1 MNIQDPD
8 ESRLIELASFID
20 DDQPIDWDSAEQGT
34 HDALE
39 RVVVSELR
47 VVAGLTGALRRP
59 DDHPTIE
66 SRDEAQEP
74 SPAMTP
80 RAWGPLVILEPIGR
94 GAFGTVYRARD
105 SLGREVALKLFTPR
119 PEQGYAKRARVLQ
132 EARLLAS
139 ISHANIVDVYGADR
153 FDGRLGLWMEL
164 IRGRTLDAELRTRGM
179 FSAQEAKLIG
189 LDLCRALAAVHDA
202 GLVHRDVKA
211 RNVMREV
218 GGRIVLMD
226 FGTGVSAESGLIDV
240 AGTPLYLAPEIF
252 AQQPATRASDVYSLG
267 VLLYH
272 LVSGAYPV
280 SGTNRIEIQHGHDE
294 GRRKRLRDIRPDL
307 PEGFVHAVES
317 ALAPDPQRRYQTAG
331 EFEHALMS
339 EGVVPPPRPIPKPL
353 PARPWLA
360 IAALA
365 VAAVSAS
372 IVGASWMLR
381 SPTGS
386 GVAGD
391 TPTTS
396 STAGSSSVAPA
407 AVPTDTYTVSAALY
421 KFSRS
426 KAVRLAA
433 GDRVAPGDTLALRI
447 QSSRPVYVYVVN
459 EDEHGESYLL
469 FPLQGQES
477 SNPLA
482 AERPHEL
489 PGQQAGQETQWQVT
503 SAGGREHFVVFASP
517 SQMSIFDEL
526 LSSLPRP
533 VAGRPISRPL
543 VPQSLVSRLRG
554 VGGLVPRAQPSMPA
568 NARVLFTM
576 ATPLGTGPETVRGVW
591 VRQVWLENP
600 GK

>member
-1 MNIQDPD
+1 VNSHDPD

-20 DDQPIDWDSAEQGT
+20 DDQPIDWDSAEPSTQ
-34 HDALE
+34 DALE
-39 RVVVSELR
+39 RAVVSEMR
-47 VVAGLTGALRRP
+47 VVAGLTQALRRP
-59 DDHPTIE
+59 DEHMTRG
-66 SRDEAQEP
+66 SKDEAHEP
-74 SPAMTP
+74 SPPATP
-80 RAWGPLVILEPIGR
+80 RAWGPLVILEPIGS

-105 SLGREVALKLFTPR
+105 SLGREVALKLFKPR
-119 PEQGYAKRARVLQ
+119 PEQDSAKRARVLQ

-164 IRGRTLDAELRTRGM
+164 IRGRTLDEELRTRGM

-211 RNVMREV
+211 RNVMREG

-226 FGTGVSAESGLIDV
+226 FGTGVLAESGLTDV

-252 AQQPATRASDVYSLG
+252 DRQVATRASDVYSLG

-280 SGTNRIEIQHGHDE
+280 SGTDRIEIQRGHAE
-294 GRRKRLRDIRPDL
+294 GRRTRLRDIRPDL
-307 PEGFVHAVES
+307 PAGFVHAVES

-339 EGVVPPPRPIPKPL
+339 EGVVPPPRPIPRRL
-353 PARPWLA
+353 PVRPWLA

-365 VAAVSAS
+365 IVAISAS

-381 SPTGS
+381 SPTAPGGTADAS
-386 GVAGD
+386 
-391 TPTTS
+391 TTS
-396 STAGSSSVAPA
+396 ASAGSSSVAPA
-407 AVPTDTYTVSAALY
+407 AVPADTYTVSAALY

-477 SNPLA
+477 GNPLA
-482 AERPHEL
+482 PERPHEL
-489 PGQQAGQETQWQVT
+489 PGQQGGQDTQWQVT

-533 VAGRPISRPL
+533 IAGRPVSRPL
-543 VPQSLVSRLRG
+543 VPQSLVGRLRG
-554 VGGLVPRAQPSMPA
+554 VGGLLPGTQSSMPA
-568 NARVLFTM
+568 NARVLFGM
-576 ATPLGTGPETVRGVW
+576 ANPLGTEPETVRGLW
-591 VRQVWLENP
+591 VRQVWLRNP

>member
-1 MNIQDPD
+1 
-8 ESRLIELASFID
+8 
-20 DDQPIDWDSAEQGT
+20 
-34 HDALE
+34 
-39 RVVVSELR
+39 
-47 VVAGLTGALRRP
+47 
-59 DDHPTIE
+59 
-66 SRDEAQEP
+66 
-74 SPAMTP
+74 
-80 RAWGPLVILEPIGR
+80 
-94 GAFGTVYRARD
+94 
-105 SLGREVALKLFTPR
+105 
-119 PEQGYAKRARVLQ
+119 
-132 EARLLAS
+132 
-139 ISHANIVDVYGADR
+139 
-153 FDGRLGLWMEL
+153 
-164 IRGRTLDAELRTRGM
+164 
-179 FSAQEAKLIG
+179 
-189 LDLCRALAAVHDA
+189 VHDA

-211 RNVMREV
+211 RNVMREG

-226 FGTGVSAESGLIDV
+226 FGTGVLAESGLTDV

-252 AQQPATRASDVYSLG
+252 DRQVATRASDVYSLG

-280 SGTNRIEIQHGHDE
+280 FGTDRIEIQRGHAE
-294 GRRKRLRDIRPDL
+294 GRRTRLRDIRPDL
-307 PEGFVHAVES
+307 PPGFVHAVES

-339 EGVVPPPRPIPKPL
+339 EGVVPPPRPIPKRL
-353 PARPWLA
+353 PVRPWLA

-365 VAAVSAS
+365 VVAISAS

-381 SPTGS
+381 SPTA
-386 GVAGD
+386 AGGAVD
-391 TPTTS
+391 ASTTS
-396 STAGSSSVAPA
+396 PSAGSSSVAPA
-407 AVPTDTYTVSAALY
+407 AVPADAYTVSAALY

-447 QSSRPVYVYVVN
+447 QASRPVYVYVVN

-489 PGQQAGQETQWQVT
+489 PGQQGGQDTQWQVT

-533 VAGRPISRPL
+533 IAGRPVSRPL
-543 VPQSLVSRLRG
+543 VPQSLVGRLRG
-554 VGGLVPRAQPSMPA
+554 VGGLLPVTQSSLPA
-568 NARVLFTM
+568 NARVLFGM
-576 ATPLGTGPETVRGVW
+576 ANPLGTEPETVRGLW
-591 VRQVWLENP
+591 VRQVWLRNP

>member
-1 MNIQDPD
+1 M
-8 ESRLIELASFID
+8 
-20 DDQPIDWDSAEQGT
+20 
-34 HDALE
+34 
-39 RVVVSELR
+39 
-47 VVAGLTGALRRP
+47 
-59 DDHPTIE
+59 

-74 SPAMTP
+74 SPPAVTP

-119 PEQGYAKRARVLQ
+119 PEQDSARRARVLQ

-164 IRGRTLDAELRTRGM
+164 IRGRTLDAELRTRGI

-211 RNVMREV
+211 RNVMREG

-226 FGTGVSAESGLIDV
+226 FGTGVSAESGLTDV

-252 AQQPATRASDVYSLG
+252 AQQGATRASDIYSLG
-267 VLLYH
+267 VLLFH

-280 SGTNRIEIQHGHDE
+280 SGTDRIEIQRGHEE
-294 GRRKRLRDIRPDL
+294 GRRTRLRDIRPDL
-307 PEGFVHAVES
+307 PAGFVHAVES
-317 ALAPDPQRRYQTAG
+317 ALAPDPKRRYQTAG

-339 EGVVPPPRPIPKPL
+339 EGVHPLPRPIAKAL
-353 PARPWLA
+353 PARAWLA
-360 IAALA
+360 IAA
-365 VAAVSAS
+365 VAIVVVSVS
-372 IVGASWMLR
+372 IVGAGWMRR
-381 SPTGS
+381 SPTVS

-396 STAGSSSVAPA
+396 SPAGSFSVAPG
-407 AVPTDTYTVSAALY
+407 AVPADTYTVSAALY

-433 GDRVAPGDTLALRI
+433 GDRVAPGDTLALRL

-469 FPLQGQES
+469 FPLRGQES

-482 AERPHEL
+482 ADRPHEL
-489 PGQQAGQETQWQVT
+489 PGQQAGQQTQWQVT
-503 SAGGREHFVVFASP
+503 SAGGREHFVVFASTT
-517 SQMSIFDEL
+517 QMSIFDEL

-533 VAGRPISRPL
+533 VAGRPISRPV
-543 VPQSLVSRLRG
+543 VPQSVVGRLRG
-554 VGGLVPRAQPSMPA
+554 VGGLAPRAQPSTPA

-576 ATPLGTGPETVRGVW
+576 AKPLGTEPETVRGVW

-600 GK
+600 VK

>member
-1 MNIQDPD
+1 
-8 ESRLIELASFID
+8 
-20 DDQPIDWDSAEQGT
+20 
-34 HDALE
+34 
-39 RVVVSELR
+39 
-47 VVAGLTGALRRP
+47 
-59 DDHPTIE
+59 
-66 SRDEAQEP
+66 
-74 SPAMTP
+74 MTP

-119 PEQGYAKRARVLQ
+119 PEQDSAKRARVLQ

-211 RNVMREV
+211 RNVMREG

-226 FGTGVSAESGLIDV
+226 FGTGVSAESGLTDV

-252 AQQPATRASDVYSLG
+252 ARQVATRASDVYSLG

-280 SGTNRIEIQHGHDE
+280 SGTDRIEIQRGHDE

-307 PEGFVHAVES
+307 PAGFVHAVES

-353 PARPWLA
+353 PVRPWLA

-365 VAAVSAS
+365 VVAVSAS
-372 IVGASWMLR
+372 IVGAGLDAAFPHSVGRDGRHPQNIIDCRIILR
-381 SPTGS
+381 GTGRRPGGHLYRQRGALQVLEIEGHSTGRRRSS
-386 GVAGD
+386 GARRYARAPDSIV
-391 TPTTS
+391 
-396 STAGSSSVAPA
+396 STG
-407 AVPTDTYTVSAALY
+407 
-421 KFSRS
+421 
-426 KAVRLAA
+426 VRLRRQRRRAR
-433 GDRVAPGDTLALRI
+433 RVVPAL
-447 QSSRPVYVYVVN
+447 
-459 EDEHGESYLL
+459 
-469 FPLQGQES
+469 
-477 SNPLA
+477 
-482 AERPHEL
+482 
-489 PGQQAGQETQWQVT
+489 
-503 SAGGREHFVVFASP
+503 SP
-517 SQMSIFDEL
+517 SG
-526 LSSLPRP
+526 P
-533 VAGRPISRPL
+533 
-543 VPQSLVSRLRG
+543 G
-554 VGGLVPRAQPSMPA
+554 V
-568 NARVLFTM
+568 
-576 ATPLGTGPETVRGVW
+576 E
-591 VRQVWLENP
+591 
-600 GK
+600 

>member
-1 MNIQDPD
+1 MDIHDPD
-8 ESRLIELASFID
+8 DDRLIELASFID
-20 DDQPIDWDSAEQGT
+20 DDRPIDWDSAEPSTQ
-34 HDALE
+34 DALE
-39 RVVVSELR
+39 RAVVSELR
-47 VVAGLTGALRRP
+47 VVAGLTRVLRLS
-59 DDHPTIE
+59 DEHTTVG
-66 SRDEAQEP
+66 STDEAQEP
-74 SPAMTP
+74 WPAKTP

-119 PEQGYAKRARVLQ
+119 PEEDSAKRARVLQ
-132 EARLLAS
+132 EAHLLAS
-139 ISHANIVDVYGADR
+139 FSHPNIVDVYGADR

-211 RNVMREV
+211 RNVMRED

-226 FGTGVSAESGLIDV
+226 FGTGVSADSGLTDV

-252 AQQPATRASDVYSLG
+252 AHQVATRASDVYSLG

-280 SGTNRIEIQHGHDE
+280 SGTNRIEIQRGHEE

-307 PEGFVHAVES
+307 PPGFVHAVES

-331 EFEHALMS
+331 DFEHALMS
-339 EGVVPPPRPIPKPL
+339 EGVIPPPRPIRKPV
-353 PARPWLA
+353 PPRPWLA

-365 VAAVSAS
+365 LAAVSAS
-372 IVGASWMLR
+372 IGGARWMMR
-381 SPTGS
+381 SPKA
-386 GVAGD
+386 AG
-391 TPTTS
+391 PAGAPA
-396 STAGSSSVAPA
+396 TASFGGSSSVAPA
-407 AVPTDTYTVSAALY
+407 AAADTYTVSAALY

-426 KAVRLAA
+426 ETVRLAA
-433 GDRVAPGDTLALRI
+433 GDRVAPGDRLALRI

-477 SNPLA
+477 SNPLT
-482 AERPHEL
+482 AEQPHEL
-489 PGQQAGQETQWQVT
+489 PGQQAGQETKWQVT
-503 SAGGREHFVVFASP
+503 SAGGREHFVIFASP

-526 LSSLPRP
+526 LSSLARP
-533 VAGRPISRPL
+533 VAGRPVSRPL

-554 VGGLVPRAQPSMPA
+554 VGGLVPDAPSSMPA
-568 NARVLFTM
+568 NARALFKM
-576 ATPLGTGPETVRGVW
+576 AHPLNVEPETVRGVW

-600 GK
+600 RK

>member
-1 MNIQDPD
+1 MNIHDPD

-20 DDQPIDWDSAEQGT
+20 DDQPIDWDSAEPST

-39 RVVVSELR
+39 RAVVSELR

-59 DDHPTIE
+59 DDHMTIG

-119 PEQGYAKRARVLQ
+119 PEQDYAKRARVLQ

-211 RNVMREV
+211 RNVMREG

-226 FGTGVSAESGLIDV
+226 FGTGVSAESGLTDV

-252 AQQPATRASDVYSLG
+252 AQQGATRASDVYSLG

-280 SGTNRIEIQHGHDE
+280 SGTDRIEIQRGHDE
-294 GRRKRLRDIRPDL
+294 GRRTRLRDIRPDL
-307 PEGFVHAVES
+307 PAGFVHAVES

-365 VAAVSAS
+365 VVAVSAS
-372 IVGASWMLR
+372 IVGAGLMRR
-381 SPTGS
+381 SPTVS
-386 GVAGD
+386 GGTGD
-391 TPTTS
+391 APTTS
-396 STAGSSSVAPA
+396 SSAGSSSVAPA
-407 AVPTDTYTVSAALY
+407 AVPADTYTVSAALY
-421 KFSRS
+421 KVSRS

-469 FPLQGQES
+469 FPFRARSRVIRCQPSG
-477 SNPLA
+477 
-482 AERPHEL
+482 H
-489 PGQQAGQETQWQVT
+489 T
-503 SAGGREHFVVFASP
+503 SCP
-517 SQMSIFDEL
+517 
-526 LSSLPRP
+526 
-533 VAGRPISRPL
+533 
-543 VPQSLVSRLRG
+543 VSRL
-554 VGGLVPRAQPSMPA
+554 
-568 NARVLFTM
+568 ARRRS
-576 ATPLGTGPETVRGVW
+576 GR
-591 VRQVWLENP
+591 
-600 GK
+600 

>member
-1 MNIQDPD
+1 MNSHDPD

-20 DDQPIDWDSAEQGT
+20 DDQPIDWDSAEPSTQ
-34 HDALE
+34 DALE
-39 RVVVSELR
+39 RAVVSEMR
-47 VVAGLTGALRRP
+47 VVAGLTQALRRP
-59 DDHPTIE
+59 DEHMTRG
-66 SRDEAQEP
+66 SRDEAHEP
-74 SPAMTP
+74 SPPTTP
-80 RAWGPLVILEPIGR
+80 RAWGPLVILEPIGS

-105 SLGREVALKLFTPR
+105 SLGREVALKLFKPR
-119 PEQGYAKRARVLQ
+119 PEQDSAKRARVLQ

-164 IRGRTLDAELRTRGM
+164 IRGRTLDEELRTRGM

-211 RNVMREV
+211 RNVMREG

-226 FGTGVSAESGLIDV
+226 FGTGVLAESGLTDV

-252 AQQPATRASDVYSLG
+252 DRQVATRASDVYSLG

-280 SGTNRIEIQHGHDE
+280 SGTDRIEIQRGHAE
-294 GRRKRLRDIRPDL
+294 GRRTRLRDIRPDL
-307 PEGFVHAVES
+307 PAGFVHAVES

-339 EGVVPPPRPIPKPL
+339 EGVVAPPRPIPKRL
-353 PARPWLA
+353 PVRPWLA

-365 VAAVSAS
+365 VVATSAS

-381 SPTGS
+381 SPTAPGGTADAS
-386 GVAGD
+386 
-391 TPTTS
+391 TTS
-396 STAGSSSVAPA
+396 ASAGSSSVAPA
-407 AVPTDTYTVSAALY
+407 AVPADTYTVSAALY

-426 KAVRLAA
+426 KALRLAA

-489 PGQQAGQETQWQVT
+489 PGQQGGQDTQWQVT

-533 VAGRPISRPL
+533 IAGRPVSRPL
-543 VPQSLVSRLRG
+543 VPQSLVGRLRG
-554 VGGLVPRAQPSMPA
+554 VGGLLPGTQSSMPA
-568 NARVLFTM
+568 NARVLFGM
-576 ATPLGTGPETVRGVW
+576 ANPLSTEPETVRGLW
-591 VRQVWLENP
+591 VRQVWLRNP